1 MFQNLVSYKI
11 WYLDSAKIVEMKMSI
26 KFNVI
31 NTFFQFAEHVKL
43 TVHAEIRHGDCKEIE
58 KSVVFKE

>member
-11 WYLDSAKIVEMKMSI
+11 CYLDSAKIVEMKMSI
-26 KFNVI
+26 RFNVI

-58 KSVVFKE
+58 KSAVSKE